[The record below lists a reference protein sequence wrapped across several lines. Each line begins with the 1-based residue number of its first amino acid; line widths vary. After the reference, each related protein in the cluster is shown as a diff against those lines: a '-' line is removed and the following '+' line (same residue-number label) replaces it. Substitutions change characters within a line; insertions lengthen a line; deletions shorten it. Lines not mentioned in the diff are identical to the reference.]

1 MLIFNIY
8 LQIIQILINT
18 FTINKKKKKKKK
30 KDFSFNES
38 FNIIKHIKL
47 YKLYKLYIYI
57 YIFLFFKIVYLI

>member
-30 KDFSFNES
+30 KNFFFN
-38 FNIIKHIKL
+38 K
-47 YKLYKLYIYI
+47 
-57 YIFLFFKIVYLI
+57 FFKIKKKIKF